1 MTSSQTALSQ
11 ALGHLPGG
19 HWHYLPPS
27 GGGSLTM
34 RHTFHWQIEG
44 ALLVGES
51 VSSNGVSFSY
61 WYWHPGNQ
69 RIQMLSVGKALE
81 DGSLAEYTAVT
92 RAQDTLVCQLTTHDA
107 QGGQHYRE
115 EWRFTDH
122 DHYAWSLYHLPP
134 GGETLVMQ
142 ASFERRPE

>member
-1 MTSSQTALSQ
+1 MHDPQTSLQQTLEI
-11 ALGHLPGG
+11 LPGG
-19 HWHYLPPS
+19 RWHYLPPE
-27 GGGSLTM
+27 GGGPLSM
-34 RHTFHWQIEG
+34 AHSFHWQIEG

-61 WYWHPGNQ
+61 WYWHPGHQ

-81 DGSLAEYTAVT
+81 SGSLAEYTSVIREA
-92 RAQDTLVCQLTTHDA
+92 DTLVCQLTTHDA
-107 QGGQHYRE
+107 QAQHYRE
-115 EWRFTDH
+115 EWRFTDP

-142 ASFERRPE
+142 ANFERRPE